1 MGDWLSWR
9 WWDWGLSVVW
19 WGDWDAENYWAERWG
34 GRGGGCVEGVFW
46 GDHSGAGR
54 MSSYTVSAIGAWAR
68 VGAGVGLGC
77 RRGRGGERGELA
89 VVGVGDA
96 VGRSGVARSVP
107 SVSVLPLAE
116 CSVALPRWE
125 R

>member
-1 MGDWLSWR
+1 MGR
-9 WWDWGLSVVW
+9 C
-19 WGDWDAENYWAERWG
+19 DWDVVNIWAERWG
-34 GRGGGCVEGVFW
+34 GRGWWWCVVAGVFW

-54 MSSYTVSAIGAWAR
+54 MSSYTVSANGAWAR
-68 VGAGVGLGC
+68 VGVGVGLGC
-77 RRGRGGERGELA
+77 RRGRGGECGELA